1 MVSLSIKMSGNGPI
15 IACSLLK
22 QYSYL
27 GARVRNYVH
36 FPLYFIGYELW
47 SSIELGSNS
56 DTVNPGKVTKIFE
69 LHLFIG
75 KITPIL

>member
-1 MVSLSIKMSGNGPI
+1 MISFSIKMSGNGQI
-15 IACSLLK
+15 IACSLMK

-56 DTVNPGKVTKIFE
+56 DTVNLGKVT
-69 LHLFIG
+69 
-75 KITPIL
+75 